1 MNEIQSFWWLISC
14 RFRTDF
20 FCSSCSHEFSHL
32 PRESCLVWKWLLCEL
47 CFILCYY
54 IDNGYFFLQ
63 KTWLKSHYCDCTHSS
78 HCFEHEQKLIARFRN
93 SPSWSLVT
101 NLLFRITGSEYHSW
115 IKLAKSRDFIKRG
128 FMSNCFKPWFQNV
141 KIQMLSISWIC
152 KWFLT
157 DLRLGL

>member
-1 MNEIQSFWWLISC
+1 M
-14 RFRTDF
+14 TDF
-20 FCSSCSHEFSHL
+20 VQISHRFLLFKLLTWIFTLAKRKL
-32 PRESCLVWKWLLCEL
+32 PSLKVASVWAVLHTLLL
-47 CFILCYY
+47 YWQWI
-54 IDNGYFFLQ
+54 FFLQ

-101 NLLFRITGSEYHSW
+101 NLLFRITGWRNHTW
-115 IKLAKSRDFIKRG
+115 IKLTKSRDFIKRG